1 MPSTAKGCGQYMNSM
16 LAVQDAKLKGFDEAI
31 LLNQEGYISEGSG
44 QIIFYIKDKK
54 NAPVF
59 ELIDKNKLIKYTVKD
74 SSYNVLNRVKSLSQI
89 LEFTKN

>member
-1 MPSTAKGCGQYMNSM
+1 MKEENCPVC
-16 LAVQDAKLKGFDEAI
+16 LKSLWNTPNDI
-31 LLNQEGYISEGSG
+31 NIVKDLNK
-44 QIIFYIKDKK
+44 FIKDKK

-74 SSYNVLNRVKSLSQI
+74 CSYNVLNRVKSLSQI